1 MGLEPGS
8 YQVTARQAAFA
19 QDHLDIE
26 PTDHFEG
33 NRPVRHRVRPEPR
46 WPGTLSQSGILWADQ
61 EDEGLPGLSSLGQTC
76 GDWGST

>member
-1 MGLEPGS
+1 MGPEPGS

-33 NRPVRHRVRPEPR
+33 NKPVRLRVRPEPR
-46 WPGTLSQSGILWADQ
+46 WLGTLSQSG
-61 EDEGLPGLSSLGQTC
+61 LPPMVAALPRRLKAF
-76 GDWGST
+76 